1 MSKPITWLDFEQRFR
16 DLEREGASLRFR
28 CSWKEAD
35 TGYVNWDLIDESNPR
50 LSERFLGTA
59 ALAGAYLVKAVGN
72 VYLPERVRNS
82 ATAERTW
89 LAALL
94 EMTRKTDEANHEP
107 TDIVSDSKQ
116 YAIISD
122 PIAASINLALR
133 LQSFSPEEAFRAT
146 PSGLIPA
153 SYSSSVTRQ
162 NKEVRRN
169 VKSTNLRA
177 PVSMK
182 KGLEAW
188 LERQAHTNGR
198 KWFLLGFFLTMILA
212 VLSVLRT

>member
-1 MSKPITWLDFEQRFR
+1 M
-16 DLEREGASLRFR
+16 
-28 CSWKEAD
+28 
-35 TGYVNWDLIDESNPR
+35 NWDLIDESNPR
-50 LSERFLGTA
+50 LGERFLVTA
-59 ALAGAYLVKAVGN
+59 ALAGPYLVKAVGI

-82 ATAERTW
+82 PTAERTW
-89 LAALL
+89 FAALL

-107 TDIVSDSKQ
+107 TDIVSDCKQ

-146 PSGLIPA
+146 PSGLISA
-153 SYSSSVTRQ
+153 SYSSSITRP
-162 NKEVRRN
+162 NNEVRRN
-169 VKSTNLRA
+169 VNSTNLRA

-188 LERQAHTNGR
+188 LERQAHANCRT
-198 KWFLLGFFLTMILA
+198 WFLLGFILTMILA